1 MLTQRMS
8 SVLAHITSLPSTEGM
23 GTLGAESR
31 LFIDRLAEAGQSIW
45 QILPLNPTLSDGS
58 PYAALSSFAGAE
70 HVISLLSLQ
79 EQGLLSAQELAP
91 LAELDARRIEFA
103 IALPLRREILAKASR
118 RFVKTGNPQQR
129 HALKQFCANSAHW
142 LDDYSLFRAILEKE
156 EWRDWTDWPVA
167 IRDREPEALAKMAAT
182 LRQRI
187 EEIKVEQFF
196 FYKQWNEL
204 RAYAKA
210 HQIGMFGDMPIYVA
224 QTSAD
229 VWTHRHLFDLDGQGH
244 PISVAGCPPDMMA
257 AAGQRWGN
265 PTYNWQAMQDDGF
278 GWWVGRMRYMVDNYD
293 WIRIDHFRAFASYWR
308 IPASDPDA
316 SGGVWVPAPGHELFR
331 KLRDEFGDV
340 GIIAEDLGFVTPDVY
355 ELRDAFDFPGMHII
369 QYDLEN
375 EPLSEAELPINY
387 QPNSVAYFGN
397 HDNNTAMGWLE
408 QQSKVA
414 TPKIDDASRPLL
426 AQAMRASEP
435 HWAFNELVFKSGS
448 HLAVL
453 QVQDILGLGARDRMN
468 VPGTASGNWLWRFL
482 WEDFRPEY
490 WQRLRDLTQASGR
503 LPERSTKLQDA
514 SAAESRAES
523 GSGSSLDALLREI
536 KVCFLDRQHPESGLL
551 PAGPAF
557 NVHGDY
563 SHAWVRDNAYCVIAI
578 WAASCACERAQRAQ
592 EAALYRDRARLL
604 MKGLLRAMQG
614 QRAKVDRFIASRS
627 PADSLHAKYDAR
639 DGHPVSG
646 DDDWGHL
653 QLDATALFLLI
664 TADMSAANIQI
675 IDRLEEWEFLK
686 KLVTYISLAWCCG
699 DFGVWERGDKR
710 NIGLLE
716 RNMSS
721 LGLAKA
727 ALQALPKVEFQIEGL
742 ADRLQL
748 EPMDKALAVRFDD
761 AQSALLPEE
770 STSKEVDA
778 GLLAICSYPG
788 FAIDDPSKV
797 EACRSAIATKLM
809 GRYGA
814 ARFLLDGHQTVLET
828 HSRLHYEP
836 GELGRFSGIECEWP
850 LFLAFN
856 AIAAGMEGNKRLLAD
871 RLEHL
876 RQLCVEKA
884 LADSS
889 DRLTL
894 LPELYYVPHDCVEA
908 ERAKPGSTIRQPNE
922 NIPLYW
928 SQSLYCVA
936 RLLAA
941 DHIAPQDIDPLGRR
955 LRATSIG
962 PDKAERLAIRAS
974 QSPWHLL
981 LGQGLYLRQSSG
993 DWCHILTPHA
1003 LEGRGF
1009 EDIDPN
1015 WLRELAA
1022 QLDPRADKY
1031 PRDLVGLDLRALQK
1045 IGMHQE
1051 SARCVTLPEL
1061 AARAQDVSGPGP
1073 EPGWADWREHL
1084 GAVMPVGGDF
1094 ARRVWHAL
1102 ARCRGIV
1109 FPQGGRL
1116 DSALVRSDHS
1126 DGERAFALQLLFLIS
1141 QEPDLVSRAW
1151 VQELL
1156 WGFAHASLAHEGD
1169 LDLRKC
1175 LKDMRNLFPDAMNA
1189 PSETIQAY
1197 FMRDKLAV

>member
-1061 AARAQDVSGPGP
+1061 AARAQDVSGRGP
-1073 EPGWADWREHL
+1073 ELGWADWREHL

-1109 FPQGGRL
+1109 FSQGGRL
-1116 DSALVRSDHS
+1116 DSALMRSDHS

-1175 LKDMRNLFPDAMNA
+1175 LKDMRNLFPDAMSA